1 MIDIPPAFVYFL
13 GILLIPVLSGQ
24 VKKVWTLFV
33 GVAGLLLVVSL
44 QTVASTPSIGL
55 ISGIEMVLLTVDPMR
70 QVAGGIF
77 AASGLVVLIYAT
89 YRDLPTAETVGILAS
104 IGAALGVVYA
114 GDLITVFIFWEA
126 LALASLLIIWSPGSA
141 ESVAAGYRY
150 LLYHIFG
157 GSCLLAGIVY
167 TVAATGSAAIG
178 PVGGAGLILML
189 IGIGV
194 NAAFFP
200 LHTWVPDAYPR
211 ASIVGSAA
219 LCIFTAKAA
228 VFLLAEVGGWGI
240 TVAYMGGVMALY
252 GGVYALLQDDIR
264 RLLSYSIISQG
275 GYMVAA
281 IGAGSVAGIDAG
293 LAHMVSDI
301 LFKSLLFM
309 VAGAVILRTGSHRLS
324 ELGGL
329 GKAMPVTA
337 LCAIIGGLSLAGLPG
352 LNGAMSKGMVIEA
365 AGAVPYLSPLLLAS
379 SVITVLY
386 VYRFLYLGFFRPV
399 PGPGAREGLSP
410 RDPPIAMVVAM
421 GVLALL
427 CIVIGLF
434 PGILTDLLPGGT
446 NAHPFA
452 LAGLAESAAIFAV
465 AGVLLFAVRPLR
477 RPWSGATI
485 DIDALYIQ
493 AGRAVTW
500 FSAVP
505 LVHSASAIER
515 GIGRAVVR
523 FKHVT
528 ANPTVAIQIAGK
540 SAILP
545 LMQAFLD
552 PSRSQ
557 AYSEELSYLKD
568 HYPDVQTDIWGGGYG
583 VVFISI
589 IAFLYFILDVVW

>member
-1 MIDIPPAFVYFL
+1 MIDIPPAFVYLL

-24 VKKVWTLFV
+24 VRKVWTLLV
-33 GVAGLLLVVSL
+33 GVLGLLLIASL
-44 QTVASTPSIGL
+44 QSVAPALTIGL
-55 ISGIEMVLLTVDPMR
+55 LPGIDMVLLTVDPMR

-77 AASGLVVLIYAT
+77 ALSGLIVLIYAT
-89 YRDLPTAETVGILAS
+89 YRDLPTAETAGILAS
-104 IGAALGVVYA
+104 IGAVLGVVYA

-126 LALASLLIIWSPGSA
+126 LALASLLIIWSPRSA

-167 TVAATGSAAIG
+167 TVVATGSAAIG
-178 PVGGAGLILML
+178 PVGGGGLLLML
-189 IGIGV
+189 VGIGV

-211 ASIVGSAA
+211 ASVVGSAA
-219 LCIFTAKAA
+219 LCIFTTKAA
-228 VFLLAEVGGWGI
+228 VFLLAEIGGWGV

-252 GGVYALLQDDIR
+252 GGVYALMQDDIR

-309 VAGAVILRTGSHRLS
+309 AAGAVILRTGSHRLS
-324 ELGGL
+324 GLGGL
-329 GKAMPVTA
+329 WKAMPVTT
-337 LCAIIGGLSLAGLPG
+337 LCAVIGSLSLAGLPG
-352 LNGAMSKGMVIEA
+352 LNGAMSKGMAIEA
-365 AGAVPYLSPLLLAS
+365 AGAVPYLSPLLLVS

-386 VYRFLYLGFFRPV
+386 VYRFLYLGFFRPA
-399 PGPGAREGLSP
+399 PGVREGPPL
-410 RDPPIAMVVAM
+410 RDPPVPMMVAM
-421 GVLALL
+421 GVTALL
-427 CIVIGLF
+427 CIVLGLF

-446 NAHPFA
+446 GAHPFA
-452 LAGLAESAAIFAV
+452 LAGLIESVAIFAV
-465 AGVLLFAVRPLR
+465 AGVLLLAVRPLR
-477 RPWSGATI
+477 QPWPGATI
-485 DIDALYIQ
+485 DIDVLYIG

-505 LVHSASAIER
+505 LMHIAGAIDHGIER
-515 GIGRAVVR
+515 ATVCLKR
-523 FKHVT
+523 VT

-540 SAILP
+540 SATLP

-557 AYSEELSYLKD
+557 AYEEELSYLRD

-583 VVFISI
+583 LIFISI

>member
-1 MIDIPPAFVYFL
+1 MIDIPPAFVYLL
-13 GILLIPVLSGQ
+13 GILLIPVLSGK
-24 VKKVWTLFV
+24 VRKVWTLLV
-33 GVAGLLLVVSL
+33 GVLGLLLVASL
-44 QTVASTPSIGL
+44 QSVTPALTIGL
-55 ISGIEMVLLTVDPMR
+55 LPGIDMVLLTVDPMR

-77 AASGLVVLIYAT
+77 ALSGLIVLVYAT
-89 YRDLPTAETVGILAS
+89 YRDLPTAETAGILAS

-126 LALASLLIIWSPGSA
+126 LALASLLIIWSPRSA

-150 LLYHIFG
+150 ILYHIFG

-167 TVAATGSAAIG
+167 TVVATGSAAIG
-178 PVGGAGLILML
+178 PVGGGGLLLML
-189 IGIGV
+189 VGIGV

-219 LCIFTAKAA
+219 LCIFTTKAA
-228 VFLLAEVGGWGI
+228 VFLLAEIGGWGV

-252 GGVYALLQDDIR
+252 GGVYALMQDDIR

-309 VAGAVILRTGSHRLS
+309 AAGAVILRTGSHRLS
-324 ELGGL
+324 GLGGL
-329 GKAMPVTA
+329 WKAMPVTT
-337 LCAIIGGLSLAGLPG
+337 LCAVIGGLSLAGLPG
-352 LNGAMSKGMVIEA
+352 LNGAVSKGMAIGA
-365 AGAVPYLSPLLLAS
+365 AGAVPYLSPLHLVS
-379 SVITVLY
+379 SVMAVLY
-386 VYRFLYLGFFRPV
+386 VYRFLYLGFFRPADGV
-399 PGPGAREGLSP
+399 REGPPL
-410 RDPPIAMVVAM
+410 RDPPVPMMVAM
-421 GVLALL
+421 GATALL
-427 CIVIGLF
+427 CIVLGLF

-446 NAHPFA
+446 GAHPFA
-452 LAGLAESAAIFAV
+452 LTGLIESVAIFAV
-465 AGVLLFAVRPLR
+465 AGVLLLAVRPLR
-477 RPWSGATI
+477 HPWPGATI
-485 DIDALYIQ
+485 DIDLLYIG

-505 LVHSASAIER
+505 LAHIAGAIEH
-515 GIGRAVVR
+515 GIERAVVR
-523 FKHVT
+523 LRHVT

-540 SAILP
+540 SATLP
-545 LMQAFLD
+545 LMQALLD

-557 AYSEELSYLKD
+557 AYEKELSYLRD

-583 VVFISI
+583 IIFISI